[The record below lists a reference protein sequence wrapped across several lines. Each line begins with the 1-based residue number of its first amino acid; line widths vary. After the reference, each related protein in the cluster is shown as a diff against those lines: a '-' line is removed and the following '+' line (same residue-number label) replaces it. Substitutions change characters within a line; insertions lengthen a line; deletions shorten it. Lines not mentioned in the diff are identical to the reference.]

1 MSTTNIKVSLICSD
15 IKILLS
21 DFYYLKEVIAFFNC
35 EQIILECGNNY
46 YIIIIFC
53 RDKLIKDKTRY
64 YFIETT
70 VKLQLDKIRFAKTS
84 TNVPIKI

>member
-1 MSTTNIKVSLICSD
+1 M
-15 IKILLS
+15 LLPN
-21 DFYYLKEVIAFFNC
+21 FYYFKNVTALFNSKKIIFKC
-35 EQIILECGNNY
+35 GNSYNIIIL
-46 YIIIIFC
+46 FC
-53 RDKLIKDKTRY
+53 RDKIIKDKTHY

>member
-53 RDKLIKDKTRY
+53 RDKLIKDKTHY